1 METSNMISIG
11 YDFIKKPSSLGIPDS
26 ADWSWEIMI
35 GVPFQIRD
43 TMRMNVEFCTIVD
56 IRSCRIPTT
65 SSITDQFHRSLNNKG
80 HLFLP
85 FFLQFSFF
93 LWTKLCFFLLFF
105 FAFVSFSFIT
115 HVCFSLFESELCR
128 TVETKPR
135 VRSWR
140 IADKLVWRQCQT
152 RPSCAE
158 LHLRTLLW
166 FCQLDSKLPIR
177 TWFKSL

>member
-1 METSNMISIG
+1 MMLLRHFLQIEHETETVVHVSRFVRRNCADPLRQEWLVQDDNLG
-11 YDFIKKPSSLGIPDS
+11 NVDRRFYFRRWENPSSCGFMP
-26 ADWSWEIMI
+26 
-35 GVPFQIRD
+35 
-43 TMRMNVEFCTIVD
+43 
-56 IRSCRIPTT
+56 
-65 SSITDQFHRSLNNKG
+65 LNAG
-80 HLFLP
+80 HLLLL
-85 FFLQFSFF
+85 FFFQFSFF
-93 LWTKLCFFLLFF
+93 LWTKLGFFLLFL